1 MNVFGDSGQID
12 SEKFLDYVARQLSAD
27 VANLIKVR
35 DEMALRQGALT
46 AVQDAAKLRADAQ
59 ADLVAAKEAASVMT
73 AEAQRKL
80 HDAKLLQ
87 DELTANLRAYDQ
99 QAEQFKRDSTAKW
112 SELAAREKAVTMKE
126 ADVASREENLRFAQD
141 DLQAERARL
150 DARIKAFQDKVA
162 ALSI

>member
-59 ADLVAAKEAASVMT
+59 ADLVAAKESAATMI

-87 DELTANLRAYDQ
+87 DELTANLQAYDQ

>member
-1 MNVFGDSGQID
+1 MNVFGDSGHID

-59 ADLVAAKEAASVMT
+59 TDLVAAKEAAATMI

-87 DELTANLRAYDQ
+87 DELTANLQAYDQ

>member
-46 AVQDAAKLRADAQ
+46 AAQDAAKLRADAQ
-59 ADLVAAKEAASVMT
+59 ADLAAAKEAASVMT

-87 DELTANLRAYDQ
+87 DELTANLQAYDQ
-99 QAEQFKRDSTAKW
+99 QAEQFRRDSTAKW

>member
-59 ADLVAAKEAASVMT
+59 ADLAAAKEAASVMT

-112 SELAAREKAVTMKE
+112 SELAAREKAVIMKE

>member
-59 ADLVAAKEAASVMT
+59 SDLAAAKEAASVMI

-87 DELTANLRAYDQ
+87 DELTANLQAYDQ

-162 ALSI
+162 SLSI

>member
-35 DEMALRQGALT
+35 NEMALRQGALT

-87 DELTANLRAYDQ
+87 DELTANLQAYDQ
-99 QAEQFKRDSTAKW
+99 QAEQFRRDSTAKW